1 MQQTSIDL
9 KCKTKSR
16 ILDRQYII
24 TVLRVQIV
32 LQTKQDLVLAL
43 TTLHKLR
50 IEKCISLLTKLFT
63 DQN

>member
-32 LQTKQDLVLAL
+32 LQTKQDLALAL
-43 TTLHKLR
+43 TTLHKLI